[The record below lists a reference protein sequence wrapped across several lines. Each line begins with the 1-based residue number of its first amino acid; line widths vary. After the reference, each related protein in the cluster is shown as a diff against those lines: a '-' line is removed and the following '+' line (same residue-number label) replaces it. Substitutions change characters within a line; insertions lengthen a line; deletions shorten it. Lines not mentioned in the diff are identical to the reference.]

1 MSTHLTLLDIEQA
14 RHFYEK
20 GHWRGETMYAR
31 VRHWAGVAPERIA
44 LRDTNVSLSYRDLL
58 HAVDMVAAD
67 LHASGLKAGQRV
79 SVWLPSRVTTAV
91 VMLACS
97 RMGFVCN
104 TSLHRD
110 YTCADVVALLKR
122 ASSAAFFVQPG
133 FGVDGDKNDIVG
145 MVADLPDLKK
155 VYRVAPLAPDIHWA
169 DMTGLGLSDLSG
181 GSIEFVKT
189 SADSVVYL
197 AFTSGT
203 TGNPKGVMHSDNTL
217 LANGIAITNDFGFDQ
232 NTVVYTIS
240 PMSHNM
246 GIVGFVTTLC
256 CGGTFVVHTPLDAK
270 RTLDRIIETGANYL
284 IGVPTHAVDLLAE
297 VRDRSLAR
305 LGAVTTF
312 QMGGSPIPSETVRT
326 LMKLG
331 VTPQNAF
338 GMTENCSF
346 QYTRRGDSPETVI
359 ETCGRACDGM
369 EMKIWDQE
377 NSDIELGPNQ
387 VGEMGCRGASLMLGY
402 FDDQT
407 NTEKS
412 FNRHGWFM
420 TGDLGSLDEQGNLK
434 IVGRKKDLIIRGGH
448 NIYPARIEELVM
460 RHELVFK
467 AAAFPVADERLGEKV
482 CLALILKQKAG
493 LSGDAALAHLNEM
506 GLSRYDMPE
515 FFVELDSF
523 PLTASG
529 KVLKRALVELVRN
542 GKIAPQPVRWTS
554 AKS

>member
-1 MSTHLTLLDIEQA
+1 LSTHLTLLDIEQA
-14 RHFYEK
+14 RQFYEK

-31 VRHWAGVAPERIA
+31 VRHWAIVAPDRIA
-44 LRDTNVSLSYRDLL
+44 LRDTNTSLSYRDLL
-58 HAVDMVAAD
+58 HAVDTLAAD
-67 LHASGLKAGQRV
+67 LYGSGLKPGQRV
-79 SVWLPSRVTTAV
+79 SVWLPSRATTAV
-91 VMLACS
+91 IMLACS
-97 RMGFVCN
+97 RMDFVCN

-110 YTCADVVALLKR
+110 YTCSD
-122 ASSAAFFVQPG
+122 VQPG
-133 FGVDGDKNDIVG
+133 FGVDGDKNDIVE

-155 VYRVAPLAPDIHWA
+155 VYRVAPLAAEVVDSA
-169 DMTGLGLSDLSG
+169 GMTGLGLSGLSG
-181 GSIEFVKT
+181 DSIEFVKN
-189 SADSVVYL
+189 SADTVVYL

-217 LANGIAITNDFGFDQ
+217 LANGMAITNDFGFDQ
-232 NTVVYTIS
+232 DTVVYTIS

-246 GIVGFVTTLC
+246 GIVGLVTTLC
-256 CGGTFVVHTPLDAK
+256 CGGTFVAHTPLDAK
-270 RTLDRIIETGANYL
+270 RTLDRIIETKANYL

-297 VRDRSLAR
+297 VRNRSLTR
-305 LGAVTTF
+305 LGSVTTF
-312 QMGGSPIPSETVRT
+312 QMGGSPIPSETVRM
-326 LMKLG
+326 LIKLG

-346 QYTRRGDSPETVI
+346 QYTRRGDSPKTVI

-377 NSDIELGPNQ
+377 NPDIELGANEI
-387 VGEMGCRGASLMLGY
+387 GEMGCRGASLMLGY

-448 NIYPARIEELVM
+448 NIYPARIEELAM

-467 AAAFPVADERLGEKV
+467 AAAFPVADDRLGEKV
-482 CLALILKQKAG
+482 CLALVLKQRAA
-493 LSGDAALAHLNEM
+493 LSGDEALAHLNSM

-515 FFVELDSF
+515 FFIELDNF

-529 KVLKRALVELVRN
+529 KVLKRALVELVKN
-542 GKIAPQPVRWTS
+542 GKIAPQPVRWKS

>member
-14 RHFYEK
+14 RQFYEK
-20 GHWRGETMYAR
+20 GYWRGETMYAR
-31 VRHWAGVAPERIA
+31 ACRWAEVSPDRIA

-58 HAVDMVAAD
+58 HAVDMLAVD
-67 LHASGLKAGQRV
+67 LHASGLKVGQRV
-79 SVWLPSRVTTAV
+79 SVWLPSRATTAV
-91 VMLACS
+91 IMLACS

-110 YTCADVVALLKR
+110 YTCSDVVVLLKR

-133 FGVDGDKNDIVG
+133 FGVDGDKNDIVK

-155 VYRVAPLAPDIHWA
+155 VYRVAPLAPDVHRA
-169 DMTGLGLSDLSG
+169 DMTGLGLSNLSG
-181 GSIEFVKT
+181 DSSEFVNN

-217 LANGIAITNDFGFDQ
+217 LANGRAITNDFGFDQ
-232 NTVVYTIS
+232 NTVIYTIS

-246 GIVGFVTTLC
+246 GIVGLVTTLC

-270 RTLDRIIETGANYL
+270 RTLDRIIETNANYL
-284 IGVPTHAVDLLAE
+284 IGVPTHAADLLAE
-297 VRDRSLAR
+297 VRDRSLPR

-377 NSDIELGPNQ
+377 NPDIELGANQ
-387 VGEMGCRGASLMLGY
+387 VGELSCRGASLMLGY

-420 TGDLGSLDEQGNLK
+420 TGDLGSLDEQGNLR

-448 NIYPARIEELVM
+448 NIYPARIEELIM

-467 AAAFPVADERLGEKV
+467 AAAFPVADDRLGEKV
-482 CLALILKQKAG
+482 CLALILKQSAG
-493 LSGDAALAHLNEM
+493 LSGDEALAHLNEM

-515 FFVELDSF
+515 FFIELESF

-529 KVLKRALVELVRN
+529 KVLKRALVELVKN
-542 GKIAPQPVRWTS
+542 GKVTPQPIRWAS